1 MYLLVGVDVVCVCGA
16 SNKSQICGG
25 GLLVMV
31 MGLV

>member
-1 MYLLVGVDVVCVCGA
+1 MYLLVGADVVCVCGA
-16 SNKSQICGG
+16 SNKSFCGG